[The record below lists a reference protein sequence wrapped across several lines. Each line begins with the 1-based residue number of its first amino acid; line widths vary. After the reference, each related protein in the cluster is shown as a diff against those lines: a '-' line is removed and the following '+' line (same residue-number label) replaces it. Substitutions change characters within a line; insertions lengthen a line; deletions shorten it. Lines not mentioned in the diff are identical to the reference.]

1 MASLFDLH
9 YAVTHF
15 KRRFLLDSSNMTLQP
30 QLQELIAVGT
40 QVAEIAFH
48 VIYHAASTPER
59 R

>member
-40 QVAEIAFH
+40 QVAEIACH
-48 VIYHAASTPER
+48 VVRHAVSNPR
-59 R
+59 LR